1 MNTVA
6 SHPWITQSTFRG
18 TIVDLVALEPA
29 QHRDQLIVAGADPD
43 IWRNLRFLPGDTP
56 AGMDAYIAE
65 LMRRK
70 DALEEVPFSIVHRAS
85 QAVIGVTRFI
95 DIRQAH
101 RSVEFGTWITPQH
114 HGNGSNADCKLL
126 MLSYAFETLGC
137 VRVQI
142 KTDANNTQSQRS
154 LVALGATLEA
164 HLRNHLMTPSG
175 RIRDSLMY
183 SIIDSE
189 WPAVKANLVQRITKH
204 QTKHGSAT

>member
-1 MNTVA
+1 MSTVA

-29 QHRDQLIVAGADPD
+29 QHRDQLIVAGADPE

-56 AGMDAYIAE
+56 AGMDTYIAE

-70 DALEEVPFSIVHRAS
+70 DAHEEVPFSIVHRAS
-85 QAVIGVTRFI
+85 QTVIGVTRFI

-114 HGNGSNADCKLL
+114 HGDGSNADCKLL

-154 LVALGATLEA
+154 LVALRATLEA

-204 QTKHGSAT
+204 QTKHGSTT